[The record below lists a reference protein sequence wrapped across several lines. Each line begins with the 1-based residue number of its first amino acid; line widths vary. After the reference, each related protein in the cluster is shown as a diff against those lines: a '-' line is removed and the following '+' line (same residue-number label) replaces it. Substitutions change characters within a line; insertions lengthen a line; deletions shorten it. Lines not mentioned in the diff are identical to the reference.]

1 MTNNQKIQFFRD
13 GVSQRSRLLR
23 ALEPDYVAVD
33 ERSLLDRLKF
43 TKEKYAPRLSFYDES
58 DVLKLEQGSEVPD
71 NLNNWEPFFAGD
83 IPQMLAYIKNPESFA
98 DDELAL
104 KKLSQP
110 HLGIFF
116 TFLQLLRH
124 PQQQFQELTPRHLE
138 FYYKQ
143 VLRLT
148 EKEAVPDR
156 VHVTF
161 SLAKGEKLYLLK
173 QDTLLN
179 AGQDSEGFDLT
190 YATDADIVL
199 NQAQVATVKTLSV
212 SQTRTNLKTLHQ
224 PVDPKDARSDG
235 SFEEMLKW
243 AVGSPKQ
250 GDPLPDFNNTTVD
263 IDYLKQLYQEIRNQ
277 SAEQIESNKYNYIL
291 NQLFFVTIED
301 FKYCLEIHIQETEGS
316 DPNRQPTQSNWEQ
329 VYQLIEQAYRKKIN
343 RQRRNFLEQ
352 EKLASGFEGMMRLA
366 LGEPNPGDP
375 LPEMPNNYQ
384 TWDALFNNLNQ
395 SPANP
400 AVVRYVEEQLYLSVE
415 DFRKVINKKN
425 ADEWEEVYRLVE
437 KAQVKKRNFTY
448 PPIEKKKTN
457 NIYAN
462 SIITVEAGE
471 ESNSPR
477 FGTFQT
483 ISQTPGAEL
492 GFAIASPLLLLKEGT
507 RRITLTLTCQENTLD
522 RELIN
527 ETIANGE
534 EPFDVYLSGEEEWIK
549 VASPTLEIDE
559 SANSLRLH
567 LEIEDIL
574 PAIVPPKAD
583 ESSVTLDTP
592 YPIVKILLKNI
603 EQEEEE
609 EEDDAAV
616 TSIFYDAQEEE
627 VAEKIIDYDR
637 FKSIRLEK
645 VNIQVDVRN
654 VQALQLRNDSSVLNY
669 KSPFQPFGY
678 SPKVGS
684 GFYFANPEICTKKLA
699 SLAINIE
706 WMGLPED
713 FATHY
718 QAYTSSGIIRNAI
731 ANNTFKA
738 KLKLLN
744 NRNWYEIEAP
754 KAIFT
759 QGDNTL
765 TNPLQLSYQDFTIP
779 DYNLNLS
786 ALDID
791 ANDPFEQIRYF
802 KLELENPDFEHD
814 FYPLVLTKVALARD
828 NEAMRTLTV
837 YPPYTPEIKAI
848 SLDYTASAAI
858 DLSAEHPTS
867 QKGGETSK
875 QTRRRGDAET
885 RRMEITTEIS
895 LTPTSQIFQIH
906 PFGYVQIRQGEA
918 ADERSY
924 LLPQYNEVG
933 ALFIGIRNLQPPQ
946 DLSLFFQLMPG
957 SANVE
962 LIKPEIYWSYLSCD
976 RWLDFDDTQLLSDT
990 TNGLV
995 DAGII
1000 RLSIPTAATAH
1011 NQMFG
1016 DDLYWL
1022 RAIVKDNAA
1031 AIPDTLAIQ
1040 AQAVS
1045 ATFVNQN
1052 NAADHLSKPLAAK
1065 SIAGL
1070 VIRDSAI
1077 KTVTQSYTS
1086 FQGKMKEDRHSF
1098 NTRVS
1103 ERLRHKQRALTPWDY
1118 ERLVLERFPEIY
1130 KVKCITSA
1138 LGFNTP
1144 SEAKV
1149 TVVVVPDIANT
1160 APFYPLEPKAP
1171 LYLLKEIESYLK
1183 AHTSP
1188 FVKLVVKNPRYER
1201 IKYRVSIRF
1210 RPGYDQGY
1218 YHKQLNEDIIRFLS
1232 PWAYEGQVDIT
1243 FGSSIHSSLVIHFI
1257 EKRPYVDYV
1266 ANLRLFEQVYTEE
1279 EPADK
1284 SKIKFQYSE
1293 SNIAQVR
1300 HPDSILVSA
1309 TNHLIDVITT
1319 DKYQDANFEGIG
1331 YMIIDFDFIVT

>member
-1 MTNNQKIQFFRD
+1 MTNNKQIQFFRD
-13 GVSQRSRLLR
+13 GVSQRNRLLR

-33 ERSLLDRLKF
+33 ERSWSDLLKF
-43 TKEKYAPRLSFYDES
+43 AQDYARTLQYYDES
-58 DVLKLEQGSEVPD
+58 NTPQG
-71 NLNNWEPFFAGD
+71 NWSSFFGDEGD
-83 IPQMLAYIKNPESFA
+83 IQQMIAFIKNPESFA
-98 DDELAL
+98 DDKLQL

-110 HLGIFF
+110 HLAIFF
-116 TFLQLLRH
+116 TFLQLLRY
-124 PQQQFQELTPRHLE
+124 PQQQFQELTSRHLE
-138 FYYKQ
+138 FYYKE
-143 VLRLT
+143 VLKLT
-148 EKEAVPDR
+148 EKEEVPDR

-161 SLAKGEKLYLLK
+161 SLAKGEKVYLLK

-179 AGQDSEGFDLT
+179 AGQDSEGFDLK

-199 NQAQVATVKTLSV
+199 NQAQVASVGTLSV
-212 SQTRTNLKTLHQ
+212 SHTRTNLKTIHQ
-224 PVDPKDARSDG
+224 PVDPRNARSDG

-250 GDPLPDFNNTTVD
+250 GDPLPNFNNTTVD
-263 IDYLKQLYQEIRNQ
+263 IDYLKQLYQEIKSQ
-277 SAEQIESNKYNYIL
+277 SAEQIETNKYNYIL

-301 FKYCLEIHIQETEGS
+301 FKYCLEMHIQEVARS
-316 DPNRQPTQSNWEQ
+316 APDRQPTQSNWNR
-329 VYQLIEQAYRKKIN
+329 VYELIGKAYRKKIN
-343 RQRRNFLEQ
+343 RQRRNLLKQ
-352 EKLASGFEGMMRLA
+352 EKLASGFNSMMQLA

-375 LPEMPNNYQ
+375 LPQMPNNDK
-384 TWDALFNNLNQ
+384 TWDGDALLDNLNQ
-395 SPANP
+395 SPTNP
-400 AVVRYVEEQLYLSVE
+400 AVVRYIEEQLYLSVE
-415 DFRKVINKKN
+415 DFRKIINNKN

-462 SIITVEAGE
+462 SIVTVEAGE
-471 ESNSPR
+471 EANSPR
-477 FGTFQT
+477 CGTFQT
-483 ISQTPGAEL
+483 LSQTPGAKL
-492 GFAIASPLLLLKEGT
+492 GFAIASPLFLLQEGT
-507 RRITLTLTCQENTLD
+507 RRITITLACQENTLD
-522 RELIN
+522 RELLN
-527 ETIANGE
+527 EILAKRE
-534 EPFDVYLSGEEEWIK
+534 EPFEVYYSGEEEWIE
-549 VASPTLEIDE
+549 VASTMLELDD
-559 SANSLRLH
+559 SSSNLRLH
-567 LEIEDIL
+567 LEVEDIL
-574 PAIVPPKAD
+574 PAIKPPKAD
-583 ESSVTLDTP
+583 ESSIVIDTP
-592 YPIVKILLKNI
+592 YPVVKILLKNI
-603 EQEEEE
+603 EQEV
-609 EEDDAAV
+609 EEDDDDALA
-616 TSIFYDAQEEE
+616 SIFYDTQEEKF
-627 VAEKIIDYDR
+627 VEKIVYYDS

-645 VNIQVDVRN
+645 VTIQVEVEN
-654 VQALQLRNDSSVLNY
+654 VQVLQLRNDSSVLNY

-684 GFYFANPEICTKKLA
+684 GFYFANPEICSKRLA

-718 QAYTSSGIIRNAI
+718 EAYTISGIVREAI

-744 NRNWYEIEAP
+744 NRNWYEIDSP

-759 QGDNTL
+759 EDDSTL
-765 TNPLQLSYQDFTIP
+765 SNPLQLNYQDFAIL
-779 DYNLNLS
+779 DYDLNLS
-786 ALDID
+786 ALEVD
-791 ANDPFEQIRYF
+791 ADDPFEQNRYF

-828 NEAMRTLTV
+828 DEAMRSLTV

-848 SLDYTASAAI
+848 SLDYTASAEI
-858 DLSAEHPTS
+858 DLSAEPTEHS
-867 QKGGETSK
+867 
-875 QTRRRGDAET
+875 
-885 RRMEITTEIS
+885 
-895 LTPTSQIFQIH
+895 TSQIFQIH
-906 PFGYVQIRQGEA
+906 PFGYVKIRHPQQGTPT
-918 ADERSY
+918 DERSY

-962 LIKPEIYWSYLSCD
+962 LTKPEIYWSYLSRD

-1000 RLSIPTAATAH
+1000 RLSIPEAATAH

-1022 RAIVKDNAA
+1022 RAIVKENAA

-1045 ATFVNQN
+1045 ATFVNQG
-1052 NAADHLSKPLAAK
+1052 NAADHLSKPLAAN
-1065 SIAGL
+1065 SIEGL

-1077 KTVTQSYTS
+1077 KTVMQPYTS
-1086 FQGKMKEDRHSF
+1086 FQGKMKEERQSF

-1243 FGSSIHSSLVIHFI
+1243 FGTSIHSSLVIHFI

-1266 ANLRLFEQVYTEE
+1266 ANLRLFEQVDTEY
-1279 EPADK
+1279 EPEDK